1 MLHDM
6 LYKHDFKPS
15 SEKLTVRKEVNI
27 KQVATK

>member
-1 MLHDM
+1 M
-6 LYKHDFKPS
+6 